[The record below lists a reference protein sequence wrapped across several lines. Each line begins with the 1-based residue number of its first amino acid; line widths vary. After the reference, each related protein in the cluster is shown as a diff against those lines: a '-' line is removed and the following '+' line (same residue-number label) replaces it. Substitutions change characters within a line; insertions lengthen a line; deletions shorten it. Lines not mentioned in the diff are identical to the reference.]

1 VKVYHGLR
9 PNAQGKL
16 AVSIVPDIDF
26 ARIHAV
32 EVEQEEPSMMG
43 RRMHIAGRDRSSMN
57 SAS

>member
-1 VKVYHGLR
+1 MGG
-9 PNAQGKL
+9 AQMLKGSWL
-16 AVSIVPDIDF
+16 FLVVPDIDF

-32 EVEQEEPSMMG
+32 DVEQEEPSMMG